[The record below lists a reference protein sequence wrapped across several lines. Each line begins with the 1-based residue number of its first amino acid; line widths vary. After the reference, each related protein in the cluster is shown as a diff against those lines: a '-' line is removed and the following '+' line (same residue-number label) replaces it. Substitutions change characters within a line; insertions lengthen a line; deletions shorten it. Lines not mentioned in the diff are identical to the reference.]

1 MRYLLRNAEL
11 LRCPE
16 STLGIFLVSI
26 QAIIAVSANKSRQN
40 NGFRTHSCNTM
51 ANSTILM
58 EKVMKEVYG
67 DWDNPNSGFPIPMPN
82 TEAGPDLEANDGDS
96 ACQRRYLWTD
106 SFGII
111 NFITLS
117 RRAGSDKKRK
127 ALLDA
132 AQRLADVTAKT
143 LGTPRSERLQMLKND
158 RGGYK
163 GMRIGK
169 EKAKVMSDPGMSYD
183 GMYWHYVDKWIF
195 ALVRLAEAKG
205 ETPTSAAQFI
215 KDIHPY
221 FLKKD
226 RKGQPIGL
234 YWKMNSDLSVIEG
247 LEDAEPSRDAFDG
260 WIMYNMVNRLNP
272 VLDQEV
278 EELNQVV
285 SKYVKSGLRATSD
298 PLGYGLIWWSYQW
311 VQGNEIDSSKQR
323 LKQLAS
329 TALDIRHG
337 RQLPFRLYGAI
348 IGGKLSDDSNVIAL
362 AEKSLNSMTEYEM
375 KSKIGSPHSTINKVM
390 FATALD
396 PYAFKKLD
404 DENVLSI

>member
-1 MRYLLRNAEL
+1 M
-11 LRCPE
+11 
-16 STLGIFLVSI
+16 G
-26 QAIIAVSANKSRQN
+26 
-40 NGFRTHSCNTM
+40 
-51 ANSTILM
+51 
-58 EKVMKEVYG
+58 
-67 DWDNPNSGFPIPMPN
+67 
-82 TEAGPDLEANDGDS
+82 
-96 ACQRRYLWTD
+96 
-106 SFGII
+106 
-111 NFITLS
+111 
-117 RRAGSDKKRK
+117 
-127 ALLDA
+127 
-132 AQRLADVTAKT
+132 
-143 LGTPRSERLQMLKND
+143 
-158 RGGYK
+158 
-163 GMRIGK
+163 
-169 EKAKVMSDPGMSYD
+169 
-183 GMYWHYVDKWIF
+183 
-195 ALVRLAEAKG
+195 AEAKG
-205 ETPTSAAQFI
+205 ETPTSAVQFI

-234 YWKMNSDLSVIEG
+234 YWEMNSDLSVIEG

-260 WIMYNMVNRLNP
+260 WIMYNLVNRLNP

-348 IGGKLSDDSNVIAL
+348 IGGKLSEDSNVIAL

-396 PYAFKKLD
+396 PCAFKKLD